1 MTETKTVS
9 LWSVD
14 EPKLLLFPPDKPRAE
29 LEKVPKVIP
38 LLLSLLA
45 LAFFPN
51 FFSTCPSDIIV
62 VCFLLSL
69 SCSLRV
75 SQIFM
80 KPDFALEDPATF
92 NAVLPW
98 SHFNS
103 AGGKSSRD
111 VSSSKLLQE
120 KVKARLSLM
129 FTFVFMWADNV
140 PRMLTSS
147 R

>member
-1 MTETKTVS
+1 
-9 LWSVD
+9 
-14 EPKLLLFPPDKPRAE
+14 
-29 LEKVPKVIP
+29 
-38 LLLSLLA
+38 
-45 LAFFPN
+45 
-51 FFSTCPSDIIV
+51 
-62 VCFLLSL
+62 
-69 SCSLRV
+69 
-75 SQIFM
+75 M

-120 KVKARLSLM
+120 KVRPCLSLVLR
-129 FTFVFMWADNV
+129 FVFMWADDV

>member
-1 MTETKTVS
+1 
-9 LWSVD
+9 
-14 EPKLLLFPPDKPRAE
+14 
-29 LEKVPKVIP
+29 
-38 LLLSLLA
+38 
-45 LAFFPN
+45 
-51 FFSTCPSDIIV
+51 
-62 VCFLLSL
+62 
-69 SCSLRV
+69 
-75 SQIFM
+75 M

-92 NAVLPW
+92 NTVLPW

-111 VSSSKLLQE
+111 MSSSKLLQE
-120 KVKARLSLM
+120 KVKAHLSLL